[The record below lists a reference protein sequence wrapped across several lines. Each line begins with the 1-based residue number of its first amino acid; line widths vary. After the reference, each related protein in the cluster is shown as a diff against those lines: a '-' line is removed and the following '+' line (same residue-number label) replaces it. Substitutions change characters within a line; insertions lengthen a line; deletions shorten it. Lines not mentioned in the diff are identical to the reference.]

1 MATLVEMDTPYGNKC
16 VFQGNPV
23 KMSDYEVEY
32 HRCPQIGED
41 NEAVLT
47 RLLGYTADEVKAMKD
62 KGVI

>member
-1 MATLVEMDTPYGNKC
+1 
-16 VFQGNPV
+16 
-23 KMSDYEVEY
+23 MSDYEVEY

-47 RLLGYTADEVKAMKD
+47 GLLGYTADEVKAMKD